1 MVDRVRVAYPLA
13 SCRARIAAGAGGMVT
28 PLALLKSRMMKIR
41 VGVVGLGD
49 AWEHRHR
56 AALRAL
62 GDRFEVRAVCE
73 QVGHLAA
80 VAASEFGA
88 APSDGFRAII
98 RREDVDAV
106 LILAPQWYG
115 ALPVLA
121 ACDAGKAVYCAPG
134 LHVAGAE
141 VDAVK
146 QRVEQSGV
154 AFMAEFPRRHAPA
167 TIRLKELICTHL
179 GTPRLLF
186 CHQRLPAANGCT
198 HPTARPQRS
207 SQQELIELVDWCR
220 YVVGH
225 EPSAVMSV
233 YHQAKQPGVE
243 EDYQMM
249 SLDFSEPGHPGT
261 GPTAQIS
268 CGRYI
273 PGEWQEAISYRPLAG
288 LQVSCERGIAF
299 VDLPG
304 TIVWF
309 DEAGRHVDTVES
321 ERPMGETLLTHFYR
335 SVTSLV
341 RKPSDL
347 EDAYRALAIVR
358 QARQAYEKRVW
369 MPIE

>member
-1 MVDRVRVAYPLA
+1 
-13 SCRARIAAGAGGMVT
+13 
-28 PLALLKSRMMKIR
+28 MKIR

-62 GDRFEVRAVCE
+62 GDRFEVRTVCE

-80 VAASEFGA
+80 TAAAEFGVKH
-88 APSDGFRAII
+88 SDGFRVLT

-106 LILAPQWYG
+106 LMLAPQWYG
-115 ALPVLA
+115 ALPLLA
-121 ACDAGKAVYCAPG
+121 ACEAGKAVYCAPG
-134 LHVAGAE
+134 LHIAGAE
-141 VDAVK
+141 ADAVK
-146 QRVEQSGV
+146 QRVEQSGI

-167 TIRLKELICTHL
+167 TVRLKELICTHL
-179 GTPRLLF
+179 GPPRLLF
-186 CHQRLPAANGCT
+186 CHQRLPAANGNS

-207 SQQELIELVDWCR
+207 SIQELTELVDWCR
-220 YVVGH
+220 YVVGS

-233 YHQAKQPGVE
+233 FHQAMHEGVE

-249 SLDFSEPGHPGT
+249 SLDFSEPGRPGT

-273 PGEWQEAISYRPLAG
+273 PGSWHEAISYRPLAG

-304 TIVWF
+304 TVVWF
-309 DEAGRHVDTVES
+309 DEAGRHQDNLDS
-321 ERPMGETLLTHFYR
+321 ERPLGEILLTHFYR
-335 SVTSLV
+335 SVTSLL

-347 EDAYRALAIVR
+347 EDAYRALWIVR
-358 QARQAYEKRVW
+358 QSRRAYQDRVW
-369 MPIE
+369 MPLQ